1 MKGQK
6 RMATEQA
13 EQREQRDKAEQAKDA
28 QQGLTRRG
36 FFTGAALGAAALAS
50 GALLSA
56 CDSKPQSAN
65 GVTDAT
71 DITWD
76 EEADVVVVGSGTAL
90 AAGVAAVSKGASV
103 IVLEKAM
110 TVGGSTVIS
119 GGGSWIPN
127 TRYSQEFGDS
137 REKALTYVTHMAGG
151 QSTDA
156 IIAAFVDR
164 GGEIVDL
171 LADNTTIEWQ
181 IGQVFGDYHPEWEG
195 GLQFGRGHSPKR
207 DEGEPG
213 AGYPIISRLQKAI
226 EDAGGTIRTNT
237 PVRRLITRTGD
248 NGVPEVLGVEAWEG
262 DSESKKLYVKAN
274 KGVLLGCGGFEWD
287 EELKT
292 HFLRGKVQFNVSAAG
307 NDGDALR
314 MSMALGS
321 DLRNMNECWGHS
333 CYIAPNLSTLETRTP
348 ATIGLMY
355 DRAKP
360 GSILVNKNGERY
372 CNESC
377 DYDTYWRAQLSWDSW
392 GETGYASIPSYFIV
406 DQLFVDRYGLNQ
418 IDLVTGA
425 SGPGL
430 VDEAAYK
437 ADTIEA
443 LAGQIGVP
451 SAALAATV
459 TRFNENARQ
468 GIDPD
473 FHRGESYYDR
483 VFMSDM
489 GEYFEWGAIEATLG
503 AIEVPPFYAM
513 ECSTGTLGTCG
524 GPRVNENSQV
534 IHVTGEVISRLYCSG
549 NASSIGGPG
558 MGYGGAGGTLGPGI
572 VFAGIAGLH
581 AADLSN
587 WA

>member
-1 MKGQK
+1 V
-6 RMATEQA
+6 
-13 EQREQRDKAEQAKDA
+13 DDA
-28 QQGLTRRG
+28 QQGLSRRS
-36 FFTGAALGAAALAS
+36 FFTGAALGAAALAG

-56 CDSKPQSAN
+56 CESKPQSTN
-65 GVTDAT
+65 GTAGVA

-110 TVGGSTVIS
+110 TVGGSTIIS
-119 GGGSWIPN
+119 GGGGWIPN

-137 REKALTYVTHMAGG
+137 REKALTYVTHVAGD

-156 IIAAFVDR
+156 IIEAFVDR
-164 GGEIVDL
+164 SGEIVDM
-171 LADNTTIEWQ
+171 LADNSTIEWQ

-207 DEGEPG
+207 EEGEPG
-213 AGYPIISRLQKAI
+213 AGYPLISRLQKAI
-226 EDAGGTIRTNT
+226 EDAGGKIRTNT

-248 NGVPEVLGVEAWEG
+248 NGVSEVLGVEAWEG

-314 MSMALGS
+314 MCMALGA
-321 DLRNMNECWGHS
+321 DLRNMNECWGQS
-333 CYIAPNLSTLETRTP
+333 CYVAPNLPTLETRTP

-360 GSILVNKNGERY
+360 GSMLVNKNGERY

-377 DYDTYWRAQLSWDSW
+377 DYDTYWRSQLSWDSW
-392 GETGYASIPSYFIV
+392 GETGYASIPAYFIV

-425 SGPGL
+425 SAPGQ
-430 VDEAAYK
+430 VDEAAYR
-437 ADTIEA
+437 ADTIEG
-443 LAGQIGVP
+443 LAERIGVP
-451 SAALAATV
+451 PAALAATV
-459 TRFNENARQ
+459 ARFNENARQ

-489 GEYFEWGAIEATLG
+489 GEFFEWAAIEATLG
-503 AIEVPPFYAM
+503 PVETAPFYAM

-524 GPRVNENSQV
+524 GPRVNENAQV
-534 IHVTGEVISRLYCSG
+534 IHVTGEIINRLYCSG
-549 NASSIGGPG
+549 NASGIGGPG
-558 MGYGGAGGTLGPGI
+558 IGYGGAGGTIGPGV

-581 AADLSN
+581 AAELDN
-587 WA
+587 WS